1 MTTITQVLRDHPT
14 IWASVKLAA
23 TFVLT
28 IFVVTLVLRMEK
40 KAARRLIEK
49 RGNINLR
56 YVESIFRFVIIF
68 LAIQWVIMSSPLTQ
82 SFGRV
87 LFQGTAV
94 IGAIVGFA
102 AQPVLS
108 DLICGL
114 MISVTRPF
122 DIGDRIELEDGTS
135 GIVKDISFR
144 HVILRDIDGIIRVI
158 PNSKMNG
165 MEISNMSFQTRTRS
179 MHLHF
184 NVAYGTDIE
193 KAMEVIAGA
202 VRSSKFS
209 VPGKKGGSGPEYGPV
224 YFIQYA
230 DSSLVLATTV
240 YYEPETPTE
249 VVKSDIN
256 SRVKLAL
263 EENGIEIPY
272 QYINIVV
279 NEAGRVRNRS

>member
-1 MTTITQVLRDHPT
+1 M
-14 IWASVKLAA
+14 
-23 TFVLT
+23 
-28 IFVVTLVLRMEK
+28 
-40 KAARRLIEK
+40 
-49 RGNINLR
+49 
-56 YVESIFRFVIIF
+56 FRS
-68 LAIQWVIMSSPLTQ
+68 A
-82 SFGRV
+82 
-87 LFQGTAV
+87 
-94 IGAIVGFA
+94 
-102 AQPVLS
+102 
-108 DLICGL
+108 
-114 MISVTRPF
+114 
-122 DIGDRIELEDGTS
+122 
-135 GIVKDISFR
+135 KDIHEDSPWEDLTPGAEIYEPATSR
-144 HVILRDIDGIIRVI
+144 LVKTGEWRVET
-158 PNSKMNG
+158 PDWNSQKCRQCMLCVPYCPDSAIKVVCGKMNG

-193 KAMEVIAGA
+193 KAMEMIAGA